1 MPLKNCRVQNRLRFC
16 SNKKTV
22 GFFFGFSYITNS
34 DVNAEWKSGKRFWRE
49 QRTERP
55 HSFSIWFSSAA
66 KEFAT
71 IWHAN
76 ANWSPKQTTFQ
87 TPWNCFL
94 KTTKLPLISASPICF
109 SLCGLNCLNL
119 SRKAGEHAGCVNR
132 AAVACFLLIDLLGYL
147 GFCLLPGADGQ
158 HLLGEGKGAGH
169 QIELWQHRVL
179 SSVPFLTQ
187 NKPRG
192 AADEQQS
199 SLTTSARKK
208 QENKKQK
215 TWYVS
220 PWLLVG
226 FSKRLFH
233 RLFHLP
239 RNLCPVLFF
248 LWAPVLGY
256 GDLSEPLAQA
266 LVPGLCWTK

>member
-215 TWYVS
+215 NLICLT
-220 PWLLVG
+220 LAVG
-226 FSKRLFH
+226 G
-233 RLFHLP
+233 
-239 RNLCPVLFF
+239 FF
-248 LWAPVLGY
+248 KEII
-256 GDLSEPLAQA
+256 S
-266 LVPGLCWTK
+266 